1 MMHLHEGKLDA
12 SGLRIGIILSKF
24 NSFIGEKLLA
34 GAQDAFSQLGG
45 NEKDLHVF
53 KVPGAYEIPGVAR
66 RLIQSGKYDALV
78 TLGVVIQGQTPH
90 FEYVAG
96 NSAKAIMELSLEGS
110 IPVIYGMV
118 TTQNIEQAVDR
129 AGAKMGN
136 KGYDAVLAAVE
147 MVSLYKTIP
156 SK

>member
-1 MMHLHEGKLDA
+1 MHLHEGKLDA